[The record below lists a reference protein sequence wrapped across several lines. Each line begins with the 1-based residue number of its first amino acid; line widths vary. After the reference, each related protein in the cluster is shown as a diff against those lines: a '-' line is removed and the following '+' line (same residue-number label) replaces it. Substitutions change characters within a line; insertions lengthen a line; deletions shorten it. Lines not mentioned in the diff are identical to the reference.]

1 MTSDIPHIPEWLPHD
16 WAEALSSFD
25 ASSLNQALAA
35 EYATGATIFP
45 PKDLLFEA
53 FRRTPLDN
61 VRAVWLGQDPY
72 HEPEQA
78 VGIAF
83 AVPDYVKIPPS
94 LRNIF
99 KEYESD
105 LGKPAPASSM
115 LLDWAAAGVLLLN
128 TALTVRAHQAASH
141 RKLGWEPFIRAVI
154 RTISARQRCCA
165 FILLGSDAQR
175 FKDDIDASRH
185 IIFQAAHPSPL
196 SAYRGFFGCR
206 LFSTVNQLLLDKG
219 EAAIN
224 W

>member
-1 MTSDIPHIPEWLPHD
+1 MSGTPRIPDSLPAD
-16 WAEALSSFD
+16 WADALRGFD
-25 ASSLNQALAA
+25 ASALNHALEV
-35 EYATGATIFP
+35 EYASGHTIYP
-45 PKDLLFEA
+45 PDDLVFEA
-53 FRRTPLDN
+53 FKRTGFRS

-83 AVPDYVKIPPS
+83 AVPDFIKMPPS

-105 LGKPAPASSM
+105 LGRPAPSSSM
-115 LLDWAAAGVLLLN
+115 LLDWANAGVLLLN
-128 TALTVRAHQAASH
+128 TALTVRAHKAASH
-141 RKLGWEPFIRAVI
+141 RKLGWEPFIHAVVKAV
-154 RTISARQRCCA
+154 SAKERCCA
-165 FILLGSDAQR
+165 FILLGNDAQK

-185 IIFQAAHPSPL
+185 VIFQAAHPSPL

-206 LFSTVNQLLLDKG
+206 LFSTVNKQLQMHG
-219 EAAIN
+219 EVPIA